1 VLFDWDRVTEHNSY
15 TDPMVH
21 PEGID
26 AVWVHGE
33 LVHSEGRIHA
43 PEAFAG
49 RHLLT
54 PPTPT

>member
-1 VLFDWDRVTEHNSY
+1 MHNSY
-15 TDPMVH
+15 TEPMVH

-43 PEAFAG
+43 PRTFAG

-54 PPTPT
+54 PPGH